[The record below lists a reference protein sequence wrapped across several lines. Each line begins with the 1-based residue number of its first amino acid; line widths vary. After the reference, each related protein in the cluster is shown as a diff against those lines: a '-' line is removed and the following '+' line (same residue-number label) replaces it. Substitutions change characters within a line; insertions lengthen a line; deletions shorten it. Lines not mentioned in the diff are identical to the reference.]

1 MADFQPAPLQD
12 VKQLPPSY
20 QLWFNAIRKLI
31 NDNVVGS
38 ISWSR
43 IDTSGSSLSDI
54 TTRTHNLL
62 TAMDGGTTGQ
72 YFHLTDSQHKNLTAL
87 TTLTTN
93 TTLDTSHGY
102 VLVNSTSGTI
112 TITLPAATTRKRYH
126 IKKIDSSVN
135 SVDITRA
142 GSDTIEGST
151 SVSLTAQYDSVT
163 IYSDGTSVWYIE
175 GTT

>member
-87 TTLTTN
+87 TTVTTN
-93 TTLDTSHGY
+93 TTLGTSNGY
-102 VLVNSTSGTI
+102 VLVDCTSGAVTV
-112 TITLPAATTRKRYH
+112 TLPAATTRKRYH

-135 SVDITRA
+135 AVTVDA
-142 GSDTIEGST
+142 DGSDTIEGSGTT
-151 SVSLTAQYDSVT
+151 SLSSQYNSVT
-163 IYSDGTSVWYIE
+163 LYSDGVSTWYIE
-175 GTT
+175 GST